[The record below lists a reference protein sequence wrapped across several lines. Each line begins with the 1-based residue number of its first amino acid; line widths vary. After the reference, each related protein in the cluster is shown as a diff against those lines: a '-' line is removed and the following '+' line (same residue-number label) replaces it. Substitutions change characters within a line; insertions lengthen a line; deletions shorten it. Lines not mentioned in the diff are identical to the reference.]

1 VNGPPAEMSEVEAEV
16 EAEVPAW
23 IPYSSSL
30 MSSMDVRRGISGK
43 NGGGHFL
50 RIGMSLSFVALA
62 L

>member
-1 VNGPPAEMSEVEAEV
+1 MSEVEAEV